1 MSTLSFEVSARLA
14 RRQLS
19 CGAVGFAVLAISYL
33 AFCISDTMLAL
44 DDDRSQVIKICA
56 FGLLSLALA
65 MRPRFHRLILLCAP
79 LLVLLLIGL
88 MRSFNYDAGWEEFL
102 RFLFPIVITMTL
114 FAYRDRLD
122 GLVKVFLAV
131 VISNDLFQC
140 YFYAAYLTGMPLLL
154 PIRIDSGLFL
164 RAQGWIGFFSEFSFI
179 NFCAFMLCRWYRPTK
194 LARFMSWGYML
205 FAVLGFSFKLFA
217 PLIFYPLIIKKG
229 SLRVW
234 LALVAVICVV
244 LFLLAN
250 GYLDSLLGVAAAK
263 LSFYVIAGNSARA
276 ESYRVMFE
284 SLGKINLI
292 GEGLGSFGGPASVKY
307 GSPLY
312 SEYHFNWY
320 GLGDILKTTDTFYP
334 HLFVELGLI
343 GATIWMLLVLL
354 YGQGRRW
361 NAPWLFIVGAFCFDN
376 LFSMA
381 ILSPSYVF
389 SALLTMYVFSRKYPN
404 PNGVLSG
411 S

>member
-14 RRQLS
+14 RRQITN
-19 CGAVGFAVLAISYL
+19 GAVGFIVLALAYL
-33 AFCISDTMLAL
+33 AFFISDTMLAL
-44 DDDRSQVIKICA
+44 DDDRSQIIKVCA

-65 MRPRFHRLILLCAP
+65 MRPRFHRLIQLAAP
-79 LLVLLLIGL
+79 LLLLLLVGL
-88 MRSFNYDAGWEEFL
+88 MRSFNKDAGWEEFL
-102 RFLFPIVITMTL
+102 RFLFPVVITMTL
-114 FAYRDRLD
+114 FAYRDKLD
-122 GLVKVFLAV
+122 GLVTVFFAV

-140 YFYAAYLTGMPLLL
+140 YFYLAYLTGMPLLL

-194 LARFMSWGYML
+194 SAKFMSWIYML
-205 FAVLGFSFKLFA
+205 FAVLGFSFKLFV
-217 PLIFYPLIIKKG
+217 PLMFYPLIVKKG
-229 SLRVW
+229 TLRVW
-234 LALVAVICVV
+234 VVLVAGICAA

-250 GYLDSLLGVAAAK
+250 GYLDSLLGVASAK

-312 SEYHFNWY
+312 SQYHFNWY
-320 GLGDILKTTDTFYP
+320 GLGNILKTTDTFYP

-343 GATIWMLLVLL
+343 GAAIWMQFVLF
-354 YGQGRRW
+354 YGQGRKW
-361 NAPWLFIVGAFCFDN
+361 SAPWLFIVGAFCFDN

-389 SALLTMYVFSRKYPN
+389 SALLIMYVFSRNYMQPAN
-404 PNGVLSG
+404 RLSA